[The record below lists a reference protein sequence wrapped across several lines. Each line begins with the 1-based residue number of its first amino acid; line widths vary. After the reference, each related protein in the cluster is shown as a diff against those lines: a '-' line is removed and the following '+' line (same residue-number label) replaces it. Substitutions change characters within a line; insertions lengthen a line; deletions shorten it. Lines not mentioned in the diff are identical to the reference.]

1 MSDLYLNGFIY
12 GNKYSTDSFVGS
24 VYKGNIFGKLNNVIL
39 NDGSKIDSTVKEYD
53 TKQLLY
59 SINGKFDCTC
69 VSYNTTNITKCSIV
83 GELDGIIKEVS
94 PQEYNIV
101 GSIINDINNYIKDY
115 GSITLGTNYGTFI
128 ITLDNKTTTVKLINE
143 IGKNNY
149 KIQHDNTVISLFM
162 STYYIY
168 ITIDDRN
175 WLLPSSDDY
184 SVYYIMNCKIIND
197 TLENKTEYNNNVVYN
212 RVNTELIN
220 LYNEMLP
227 NNINKSMPT
236 QKESYNNLFN
246 RYYVRYPGVN
256 EYLNINIGL
265 SSGVVKLIDNNDN
278 NYVSIHVFNNPELN
292 VLGKSTDHNP
302 YTIEYINKDSDE
314 AKAYTFNERTTNYEK
329 YNRYISKLDLI
340 DIEPDK
346 LIDYIMLLKRMY
358 KLDIMLDDDNKIAAV
373 YIVSRLQ

>member
-128 ITLDNKTTTVKLINE
+128 ITLDNKTTTVKLVNE

-162 STYYIY
+162 SRYYIY

-184 SVYYIMNCKIIND
+184 SVYYIMNCKIVND
-197 TLENKTEYNNNVVYN
+197 TL
-212 RVNTELIN
+212 
-220 LYNEMLP
+220 
-227 NNINKSMPT
+227 
-236 QKESYNNLFN
+236 
-246 RYYVRYPGVN
+246 
-256 EYLNINIGL
+256 
-265 SSGVVKLIDNNDN
+265 
-278 NYVSIHVFNNPELN
+278 
-292 VLGKSTDHNP
+292 
-302 YTIEYINKDSDE
+302 
-314 AKAYTFNERTTNYEK
+314 
-329 YNRYISKLDLI
+329 
-340 DIEPDK
+340 
-346 LIDYIMLLKRMY
+346 
-358 KLDIMLDDDNKIAAV
+358 
-373 YIVSRLQ
+373 